1 MRVFMQIAKA
11 TCLFVA
17 LTPNVF
23 ADANDV
29 ARINREVAAYKK
41 QQALDNA
48 VMERRVVSGMTE
60 SQVMQAKGSPSRINN
75 NGGSVQWVYDKGSL
89 GDDYVYFQNGVVR

>member
-48 VMERRVVSGMTE
+48 VLEGRVVSGMTE
-60 SQVMQAKGSPSRINN
+60 SQVMRVKGSPSRIND
-75 NGGSVQWVYDKGSL
+75 NGGSVQWVYDNGS
-89 GDDYVYFQNGVVR
+89 GGNDYVYFRSGVVR

>member
-1 MRVFMQIAKA
+1 MRVFMQIVKA
-11 TCLFVA
+11 ACLFVA

-48 VMERRVVSGMTE
+48 AMQGRVVSGMTE
-60 SQVMQAKGSPSRINN
+60 SQVIHAKGSPSRIND
-75 NGGSVQWVYDKGSL
+75 NGGSVQWVYDRGSL
-89 GDDYVYFQNGVVR
+89 GPDYVYFRNGVVR